1 MSLNLAKVL
10 SEHLI
15 KQHQIE
21 VEHEGEEE
29 GEEVRGTYPL
39 PRKRGRPRGP
49 GRKSKKP
56 RRENSGGK
64 DLQIESTKQSDSGE
78 NIQDQDLGREEMQ
91 QQDSLLGK
99 GNNQSG
105 ETSSSAQQLPP
116 RKRL

>member
-1 MSLNLAKVL
+1 M
-10 SEHLI
+10 SEHLT

-21 VEHEGEEE
+21 VEHGEGEEE
-29 GEEVRGTYPL
+29 VRSTNPL

-56 RRENSGGK
+56 RRENSGGQ
-64 DLQIESTKQSDSGE
+64 DLQMESTKQSDSGE

-91 QQDSLLGK
+91 QQESLLGK

-105 ETSSSAQQLPP
+105 ETSGSVQQLPT